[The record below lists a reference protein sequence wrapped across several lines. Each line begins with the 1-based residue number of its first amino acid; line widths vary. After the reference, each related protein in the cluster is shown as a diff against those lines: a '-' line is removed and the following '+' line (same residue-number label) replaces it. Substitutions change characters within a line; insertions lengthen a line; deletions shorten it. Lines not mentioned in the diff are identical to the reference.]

1 MTNSKSVLQSVK
13 GILFLTKG
21 FYYKLSIVA
30 LCILLNSLI
39 EILSI
44 GLIIPV
50 IHFFFSGTNPIQIS
64 ENNFFSKLNFII
76 THGNS
81 ILHLLLIVGIV
92 FTVKFLFT
100 IYSKLY
106 INKILSKINLD
117 LNQKLIRIYLN
128 QDYSFFIKENTSQII
143 NTAEEANGFVQ
154 NSLSSIINLFADL
167 LLAFLIIVFLL
178 YLYFFNSVIIII
190 ALLFL
195 FSFYFIFTKN
205 KLLKLG
211 EERVKTNFLRIK
223 NLQQV
228 FSGIREVKLFNLEK
242 NYLKI
247 FNKIHEIFFN
257 TYAIQQNYRD
267 VLRPF
272 FEFVFIIF
280 VLILIFFS
288 LLFKKNSTELILFLT
303 LLSVC
308 AIRLLPIT
316 SRVIYSIQTIK
327 FKTHSIDLLIKNFK
341 LNIENEITNLKK
353 ENNNYA
359 FQDSIIFENVYFN
372 YPESK
377 NELLNNI
384 NIVISKRDHIG
395 IIGESGA
402 GKSTFIDLFCGLLRP
417 SSGIIKIDGKD
428 LSQNILLWQKLIGYV
443 PQNIHLIDDTI
454 ISNIAY
460 GIEEQKIDLKF
471 LDNIINMSN
480 LRGFVSTL
488 PEGLLTIVGERG
500 VKLSGGQKQRIGI
513 ARALYKKPE
522 ILILDEGTN
531 ALDVENEKE
540 IIQSLQNFSEKTLI
554 FVSHRPEI
562 LKSCNKI
569 FFLDKG
575 TLSLQN

>member
-1 MTNSKSVLQSVK
+1 M
-13 GILFLTKG
+13 F
-21 FYYKLSIVA
+21 
-30 LCILLNSLI
+30 
-39 EILSI
+39 
-44 GLIIPV
+44 
-50 IHFFFSGTNPIQIS
+50 
-64 ENNFFSKLNFII
+64 
-76 THGNS
+76 
-81 ILHLLLIVGIV
+81 
-92 FTVKFLFT
+92 
-100 IYSKLY
+100 
-106 INKILSKINLD
+106 
-117 LNQKLIRIYLN
+117 
-128 QDYSFFIKENTSQII
+128 
-143 NTAEEANGFVQ
+143 
-154 NSLSSIINLFADL
+154 
-167 LLAFLIIVFLL
+167 
-178 YLYFFNSVIIII
+178 YFFYLV
-190 ALLFL
+190 
-195 FSFYFIFTKN
+195 FIFFFTKN
-205 KLLKLG
+205 KLSKLG
-211 EERVKTNFLRIK
+211 EERLKTNFLRIK

-228 FSGIREVKLFNLEK
+228 FSGIREVKLFNLERY
-242 NYLKI
+242 NLKI

-257 TYAIQQNYRD
+257 NYAIQQNYRD

-272 FEFVFIIF
+272 FEFFFIIF
-280 VLILIFFS
+280 VLFLIFFS
-288 LLFKKNSTELILFLT
+288 LLLKKNSTELILFLT

-316 SRVIYSIQTIK
+316 SRLIYNIQTIK
-327 FKTHSIDLLIKNFK
+327 FKSHSIELLIKSFK
-341 LNIENEITNLKK
+341 LNMENKITNSKK
-353 ENNNYA
+353 ENINYA

-384 NIVISKRDHIG
+384 NIVIRKKDHIG

-428 LSQNILLWQKLIGYV
+428 LNQNILSWQKLIGYV

-460 GIEEQKIDLKF
+460 GIEEEKIDIKF

-480 LRGFVSTL
+480 LRGFVSEL

-513 ARALYKKPE
+513 ARALYKKPD

-562 LKSCNKI
+562 LKNCNKI

-575 TLSLQN
+575 TLSLQNKNC